1 MILHQTLFRHLT
13 EKGGHFLLSQ
23 LCRALR
29 PLIEG
34 SRMIPVVAHPVFHHL
49 FKFLDGAWG
58 FMGWMGG
65 ILSVMVVMV
74 GVGMGM
80 VIEFLVHWHLLLECG
95 HELAIA
101 CRRVFN
107 PKGVD

>member
-1 MILHQTLFRHLT
+1 LFCRLI
-13 EKGGHFLLSQ
+13 EKRSHFLLSH
-23 LCRALR
+23 LSRALR

-34 SRMIPVVAHPVFHHL
+34 SRVIPVVAHPVFHHL

-58 FMGWMGG
+58 FMGRMRGF
-65 ILSVMVVMV
+65 LSVMVVLV
-74 GVGMGM
+74 GVSM
-80 VIEFLVHWHLLLECG
+80 VIVFLVHWRLLPKFG

-101 CRRVFN
+101 CCRVFN